1 MLVTLATEVA
11 VVLVA
16 EEMMAVLEAQED
28 QETVAVLEEGQDQ
41 VLPNLVSQQT
51 ALGQDRHQEAQVNLF
66 IRLELLLVET
76 ILHQEVTEKPLSCLI

>member
-41 VLPNLVSQQT
+41 ILPNQVLQQT

-66 IRLELLLVET
+66 IPLELLLEET
-76 ILHQEVTEKPLSCLI
+76 TLHQEVTEKLLWCLI